1 MAELTIFSIVKN
13 PAYLTILTSI
23 NCFHVVNVKISEQ
36 ARGTNSAIMY
46 SYFYLEQK
54 ELVSLTRLYTL
65 SIVFAD
71 RTARLVMKITLSGT
85 LNTFFFYKIL
95 KFHC

>member
-1 MAELTIFSIVKN
+1 MMHNSNYKIKGDRMAELTIFSIVKN

-46 SYFYLEQK
+46 SYFYLE
-54 ELVSLTRLYTL
+54 
-65 SIVFAD
+65 
-71 RTARLVMKITLSGT
+71 
-85 LNTFFFYKIL
+85 
-95 KFHC
+95 